1 MRTWAIQNDICLPG
15 KGWVVTVGSVWYA
28 KENLCFPAEFE
39 QANTVRSLLFVVVF
53 QQHLNGRLDRSEPP
67 TLMEGV
73 QNE

>member
-1 MRTWAIQNDICLPG
+1 MRTWAIQNDTCLPG

-39 QANTVRSLLFVVVF
+39 QANTVRSLLFVDVF
-53 QQHLNGRLDRSEPP
+53 QQHLKGRLDRSEPP

>member
-1 MRTWAIQNDICLPG
+1 VRTWAIQNDTCFPG

>member
-1 MRTWAIQNDICLPG
+1 MKTWAIQNDTCIPD